1 MSISNDSQDNSPQTY
16 EPTSPREF
24 VSGKNRRS
32 MASSPQPTTVATKQ
46 SLETVAAP
54 LKSPRSARFAE
65 ATAIH
70 SPTAAESSRS
80 PFADPP
86 IQSQNQ
92 PNVSDVGFGY
102 VNAQDPTQH
111 VLHHAAPA
119 SPLKSA
125 LKVPGTPARTLN
137 PLSPTFRE
145 EFALEKQEKQADKAN
160 AKDLAIKV
168 RVRVAK
174 IFLRFVSF
182 GCSIIILAIL
192 ATTLTIFH
200 ATKNL
205 PSRSGTTPWAVG
217 TNPWP
222 QYLLLATAC
231 LSLLSCLVV
240 FWTWKKRGHKRAEK
254 VAVYYSIFSVGFFGF
269 TLILW
274 VVVSAIYQH
283 SKSNGNG
290 QDMWGWSCKT
300 GNQRATVFANDV
312 DYPLLCRLQDW
323 GLVCAVIEVVIEVL
337 IILIYA
343 VVFYRFWSKRKLAKS
358 MDRRDKARSDLYL
371 AQLRLQS
378 APNTPGFPYSPK
390 SPWVSTTMK
399 ADPYSSAEKGEIT
412 PTQFATP
419 ISPTRPQ
426 ATFQLQPP
434 PIRVQHATPKTEQGE
449 FTPPA
454 PTPSPPQDH
463 MGAAPGERTYEAVPI
478 PGAYASPMTPS
489 FPQGVR
495 Q

>member
-1 MSISNDSQDNSPQTY
+1 MSISSDSQNNSPQTY

-24 VSGKNRRS
+24 VSSTTRRS
-32 MASSPQPTTVATKQ
+32 MASSSLP
-46 SLETVAAP
+46 SLEETP
-54 LKSPRSARFAE
+54 MKSPRSARFAE

-70 SPTAAESSRS
+70 SPSAAENSRS

-86 IQSQNQ
+86 IQPQNR
-92 PNVSDVGFGY
+92 PDVSDVGFGY
-102 VNAQDPTQH
+102 VNAQVPH
-111 VLHHAAPA
+111 NAAPV

-145 EFALEKQEKQADKAN
+145 EFALEKQEKQAEKAN

-168 RVRVAK
+168 RIRVAK

-200 ATKNL
+200 ATKTL
-205 PSRSGTTPWAVG
+205 PSRSGTSPWAVG

-222 QYLLLATAC
+222 QYLLLGTAC
-231 LSLLSCLVV
+231 LSLFSCLVV
-240 FWTWKKRGHKRAEK
+240 FWTWKQRGHKRAEK

-274 VVVSAIYQH
+274 VVVSAVYQH

-300 GNQRATVFANDV
+300 GNQRATVYANDI

-358 MDRRDKARSDLYL
+358 MDRRDRARSDLYL

-399 ADPYSSAEKGEIT
+399 DPYSSAEKAEIT
-412 PTQFATP
+412 PMQFATP

-434 PIRVQHATPKTEQGE
+434 PIRIQHATPKTEQGE
-449 FTPPA
+449 FSPPV
-454 PTPSPPQDH
+454 PTPSSSQDH
-463 MGAAPGERTYEAVPI
+463 MRAAPGEPTYEAVPI
-478 PGAYASPMTPS
+478 PGAYASPMTPN
-489 FPQGVR
+489 FPQEVR

>member
-1 MSISNDSQDNSPQTY
+1 MSVSSDSQNDSPQTY
-16 EPTSPREF
+16 EPTFPREF
-24 VSGKNRRS
+24 VSGENRRS
-32 MASSPQPTTVATKQ
+32 MASSPQPATAGAQ
-46 SLETVAAP
+46 DSSSESMAAP

-65 ATAIH
+65 ATAIN
-70 SPTAAESSRS
+70 SPSAAESSRS

-86 IQSQNQ
+86 NQSQNA
-92 PNVSDVGFGY
+92 PDVSDVGFGY

-125 LKVPGTPARTLN
+125 LRVPGTPARTLN

-145 EFALEKQEKQADKAN
+145 EFNLEKQEKQAEKAN

-182 GCSIIILAIL
+182 GCSLIVLTII

-205 PSRSGTTPWAVG
+205 PPRSGTTPWAVG

-222 QYLLLATAC
+222 QYLLLATAS

-240 FWTWKKRGHKRAEK
+240 FWTWKKRGYKRAEK

-274 VVVSAIYQH
+274 VVVSAIYQN
-283 SKSNGNG
+283 SKSNGNN
-290 QDMWGWSCKT
+290 QDLWGWSCVT
-300 GNQRATVFANDV
+300 GNLRSTAYASDI

-323 GLVCAVIEVVIEVL
+323 GLVCAVIEIVIEVL
-337 IILIYA
+337 VILIYA

-378 APNTPGFPYSPK
+378 APNTPGFPLSPK
-390 SPWVSTTMK
+390 SPWVSTTMQ
-399 ADPYSSAEKGEIT
+399 DPYSSAEKGEAT

-419 ISPTRPQ
+419 ASPTRPQ
-426 ATFQLQPP
+426 PTFQLQPP
-434 PIRVQHATPKTEQGE
+434 PIRVQHATPKSEQEE
-449 FTPPA
+449 FSAPA
-454 PTPSPPQDH
+454 PTPSPPQEH

-478 PGAYASPMTPS
+478 PVAYASPMSPS
-489 FPQGVR
+489 FPQGAR
-495 Q
+495 